1 MKIKKQWK
9 DPMVIILVILLV
21 FLTIGTAISGMH
33 GSKIIIALDAAYGG
47 EETGYQ
53 GIINESDFAESV
65 VEKLATLLNEDS
77 HFEVLLTHESGTTSS
92 LEERINKINQNQPDI
107 VLRIQASGT
116 PDTSR
121 SGQEIYADI
130 PSSTSHDQSLK
141 LAQCIAESF
150 TSSSW
155 NPTVDYLYYQPF
167 DDDSYQLEII
177 DSTDTTDY
185 QLETW
190 ELMEKCNVPV
200 VISDQIYVTNQSD
213 IDLWASEASYQK
225 AAENYYSAIKKYYGI
240 EK

>member
-21 FLTIGTAISGMH
+21 FLTVGTAISGCN
-33 GSKIIIALDAAYGG
+33 GSKIVIELDAAYGG
-47 EETGYQ
+47 EDTGYQ
-53 GIINESDFAESV
+53 GIINESDFSESV
-65 VEKLATLLNEDS
+65 VEKLATLLKDDS
-77 HFEVLLTHESGTTSS
+77 HFEVLLTHESGETSTV
-92 LEERINKINQNQPDI
+92 EERSNKINQDQPDI
-107 VLRIQASGT
+107 VLSIQASGT

-130 PSSTSHDQSLK
+130 PSESTHDKSLK
-141 LAQCIAESF
+141 LAKAIAESF
-150 TSSSW
+150 TSSTW
-155 NPTVDYLYYQPF
+155 TPTVNYLYYQPF

-190 ELMEKCNVPV
+190 ELMEKCDVPV
-200 VISDQIYVTNQSD
+200 VVSDQIYVTNQSD
-213 IDLWASEASYQK
+213 IDTWASEANYQK
-225 AAENYYSAIKKYYGI
+225 AAECYYSAIKSYYGI

>member
-21 FLTIGTAISGMH
+21 FLTVGTAISGCN
-33 GSKIIIALDAAYGG
+33 GSKIVIELDAAYGG
-47 EETGYQ
+47 EDTGYQ

-65 VEKLATLLNEDS
+65 VEKLAALLNDDS
-77 HFEVLLTHESGTTSS
+77 HFEVLLTHESGETSTV
-92 LEERINKINQNQPDI
+92 EERSNKINQDQPDI
-107 VLRIQASGT
+107 VLSIQASGT

-130 PSSTSHDQSLK
+130 PSDSTHDQSLK
-141 LAQCIAESF
+141 LAQAIAESF
-150 TSSSW
+150 TSSTW
-155 NPTVDYLYYQPF
+155 TPTVNYLYYKPF

-177 DSTDTTDY
+177 DSSDTTDY

-190 ELMEKCNVPV
+190 ELMGKCDVPV

-213 IDLWASEASYQK
+213 IDTWASEANYQK
-225 AAENYYSAIKKYYGI
+225 AAECYYSAIKNYYGI